1 MLNTIEIFPWNCN
14 FETGL
19 AEVDAQHR
27 RLVAL
32 LNTLV
37 SHLTVQADTPTLNA
51 IFDELSDYAVSHFT
65 SEEQIWQEAFGN
77 DEWALRH
84 HESHTGFIDEVL
96 RLRAEEGVK
105 PLETVIE
112 DIVGFLTHWLALHII
127 EADKRM
133 AKAALALREGEGLA
147 RAKQIADE
155 QMSGATRAMIDTVMS
170 MYDKLANRTVQLTRE
185 INRRQQAEKT
195 AQDAQVALLRSR
207 DAAEA
212 ASLAKSDFLASM
224 SHEIRT
230 PMNAITGIIEL
241 MRREPLSP
249 RQAENLHRLQEASQ
263 HLLAMINDILDMSK
277 IEADKLRL
285 DEAPLKV
292 SEVVGSVVAM
302 VENQARVKGLALR
315 VDVAGIH
322 SLMKASLAGDATR
335 LKQALLNYLSNA
347 LKFTKSGSVTL
358 RAALEEE
365 SADSVL
371 LRFEVADTGIGI
383 APEILPR
390 LFSRFEQA
398 EMDTTRRYGGSGLGL
413 VITRRLAELMGGQAG
428 AESRPGAG
436 STFWL
441 TVLLRKVAPTA
452 EPSGRP
458 AAGAPDEANP
468 EEALRREF
476 AGASVLVVE
485 DNEINSEIAVD
496 LLQDVAL
503 SVDTA
508 ADGVEA
514 VEKARANTYDVILMD
529 MQMPR
534 MDGLEATRCIRQL
547 KGRERTPIV
556 AMTANAFADD
566 RASCLDAGM
575 DDFIAKPVDPDV
587 LFAML
592 LRWLRAGRA

>member
-1 MLNTIEIFPWNCN
+1 MLNTIEIFPWNHN
-14 FETGL
+14 FETGI

-27 RLVAL
+27 RLVSL

-37 SHLTVQADTPTLNA
+37 SHLTVQADAPTLNI
-51 IFDELSDYAVSHFT
+51 IFDELSDYAQTHFAC
-65 SEEQIWQEAFGN
+65 EELIWREAFGE

-84 HESHTGFIDEVL
+84 HDSHTSFIDEVL

-127 EADKRM
+127 ESDKRM
-133 AKAALALREGEGLA
+133 AKAVLALGEGVGLA
-147 RAKQIADE
+147 RAKQLADE
-155 QMSGATRAMIDTVMS
+155 QMSGATRAMIDTVMA

-185 INRRQQAEKT
+185 INRRQQAEQA
-195 AQDAQVALLRSR
+195 AQEAQAALLRSR

-241 MRREPLSP
+241 LRRDELSP
-249 RQAENLHRLQEASQ
+249 RQADNLHRLQEASQ

-292 SEVVGSVVAM
+292 SEVIGSVVAM
-302 VENQARVKGLALR
+302 VESQARVKGLTLR

-322 SLMKASLAGDATR
+322 PLMQASLSGDATR

-347 LKFTKSGSVTL
+347 LKFTANGSVTL
-358 RAALEEE
+358 RATVAEDA
-365 SADSVL
+365 ADSVL
-371 LRFEVADTGIGI
+371 LRFEVVDTGIGI
-383 APEILPR
+383 APEALPR

-398 EMDTTRRYGGSGLGL
+398 AVDTTRRYGGSGLGL

-428 AESRPGAG
+428 AESQPGVG

-441 TVLLRKVAPTA
+441 TVRLRKAASVADAP
-452 EPSGRP
+452 PRP
-458 AAGAPDEANP
+458 AAPQGDANP
-468 EEALRREF
+468 EEALRRDF
-476 AGASVLVVE
+476 AGARVLVVE

-496 LLQDVAL
+496 LLEDVAL
-503 SVDTA
+503 AVDTA

-514 VEKARANTYDVILMD
+514 VDKARAGRYDVILMD

-534 MDGLEATRCIRQL
+534 MDGLESTRCIRQL
-547 KGRERTPIV
+547 SGHEHTPIV

-566 RASCLDAGM
+566 RARCMEAGM
-575 DDFIAKPVDPDV
+575 DDFIAKPVDPDL

-592 LRWLRAGRA
+592 LRWMRARRA